1 MSTLAKIT
9 SQTRRNH
16 SLEHATIH
24 ILTRRF
30 PQVFLAGH
38 SDAGGFWL
46 LGDVPTDAVEAAV
59 EEAERRLRNG
69 ERHLAIHPGC
79 GTNYLV
85 SGGLTAVAGALA
97 MWGAGKKWQDRLER
111 LPYALMLGTV
121 ALMFSQPLAYRL
133 QENVTTDGDLGTLQV
148 VEIVPSRRGRMA
160 AHRVVTA
167 FES

>member
-1 MSTLAKIT
+1 MPTLAEII
-9 SQTRRNH
+9 SRTRRNH
-16 SLEHATIH
+16 GLEHATIH
-24 ILTRRF
+24 VLSQRYPDT
-30 PQVFLAGH
+30 FLAGH

-46 LGDVPTDAVEAAV
+46 LGDVPTEAVASAV
-59 EEAERRLRNG
+59 QEAERRLRNG

-85 SGGLTAVAGALA
+85 SGGLTAAAGALA
-97 MWGAGKKWQDRLER
+97 MWGAGKNWRDKMER
-111 LPYALMLGTV
+111 LPLALTLGTL

-133 QENVTTDGDLGTLQV
+133 QENATTDGDLGTLRV

-167 FES
+167 FEP

>member
-1 MSTLAKIT
+1 MSNLAKIV

-16 SLEHATIH
+16 GLEHATIH
-24 ILTRRF
+24 LLTRRY
-30 PQVFLAGH
+30 PQIFLAGH

-46 LGDVPTDAVEAAV
+46 LGDVSTEDVETAVQ
-59 EEAERRLRNG
+59 EAEQRLRRG
-69 ERHLAIHPGC
+69 ERNLAIHPGC

-97 MWGAGKKWQDRLER
+97 MWGTGKSWRDKMER

-133 QENVTTDGDLGTLQV
+133 QENVTTDGDLGALRV
-148 VEIVPSRRGRMA
+148 VKIVPSRRGRMA

-167 FES
+167 FEP